1 MFTRVLIEAF
11 IVGASAA
18 VVGILISLAMM
29 YYHDINFS
37 VKGYKFWP
45 HVGMSFFLTGALL
58 HLFFE
63 YTGLNKM
70 YCKKGNA
77 CLEY

>member
-11 IVGASAA
+11 IVGLSAA

-29 YYHDINFS
+29 YYHDVNFS

-45 HVGMSFFLTGALL
+45 QVGMSFFFTGVLL